1 MACRCRLIAGMLL
14 GFTLLTVPA
23 PSRAAAVGYYP
34 NGQVQWEYLYRN
46 GQVCEAKWYD
56 EEGRPSARTTF
67 QDGRQTLSEGYRSD
81 GSLEWQARE
90 LADGRQEITRFGAGR
105 RAEMRYQT
113 ADGQPDGP
121 STLLYPDG
129 RPRQQVTFRR
139 GVPHGPARTYFEN
152 GQIENDYAYRDGQLD
167 GSFKT
172 YSPQGT
178 LTAEYAYENGE
189 LR

>member
-1 MACRCRLIAGMLL
+1 MACRCRLITSIFFGLMLL
-14 GFTLLTVPA
+14 AAPA
-23 PSRAAAVGYYP
+23 PGRAATVGYHP

-67 QDGRQTLSEGYRSD
+67 QDGRLVLSEGYRSD

-90 LADGRQEITRFGAGR
+90 LADGRQEITRFDAGR
-105 RAEMRYQT
+105 RAEMRYQM

-121 STLLYPDG
+121 SLLLYPNG
-129 RPRQQVTFRR
+129 QPRQLVTFRH
-139 GVPHGPARTYFEN
+139 GVPHGPARTYFES
-152 GQIENDYAYRDGQLD
+152 GQIENDYAYQEGQVH
-167 GSFKT
+167 GPFRSFT
-172 YSPQGT
+172 PEGR
-178 LTAEYAYENGE
+178 LAAEYFYENGQ